1 MMNLRLHV
9 PAILIL
15 LLSGSL
21 TACHKHKTIS
31 GKDFIERDVLVNVLV
46 DIHLMDAI
54 TQDQKFNRKYDADSV
69 DMLSP
74 ILEKY
79 HVTRHMFDTTMYEY
93 SRNPELLDG
102 VYNDVLIRLNVMLDE
117 NSKVEEEPANTQ
129 GP

>member
-1 MMNLRLHV
+1 MMSLRLHV

-74 ILEKY
+74 IFEKY
-79 HVTRHMFDTTMYEY
+79 HVTRQMFDTTMYEY